1 MSKQEKRRKELAR
14 RAKRRKTR
22 PQSAWLSTG
31 PKSST
36 KLMKQ
41 VSRQHADVLQNIES
55 ALLSSYREDDQ
66 VDDAVVFAALE
77 ASIAGKEPT
86 DLLVAEL
93 VDQLAA
99 VREFRLDQLDEVWR
113 DCLRVVRDSVK
124 LHSSLSPGDTSYL
137 NFVSRYVV

>member
-1 MSKQEKRRKELAR
+1 
-14 RAKRRKTR
+14 
-22 PQSAWLSTG
+22 
-31 PKSST
+31 
-36 KLMKQ
+36 MKQ

-55 ALLSSYREDDQ
+55 TLLSTYREDDQ

-77 ASIAGKEPT
+77 ASIAGKETT
-86 DLLVAEL
+86 DILVADL

-99 VREFRLDQLDEVWR
+99 VREFRLDQPVEVWR

-137 NFVSRYVV
+137 NFVGRYVV